1 MNRNTLLAVAVV
13 AIVSVAAVLML
24 WGKPP
29 IPPTPTGGETQ
40 PTGGNTPPTGGDTQ
54 PGQKQAT
61 LRGVSLSPRSFAGG
75 DFIDF
80 FKKAKQAGSVVT
92 WSGDWA
98 ELVDSKGAPYV
109 VAQLAADNGLK
120 PVIIAQFFT
129 QSTGKL
135 LRPLN
140 DSTRRSYEAGAV
152 DFAKAVKPNYLGLG
166 IEVNVLKEKSPEDY
180 ASFKAFFA
188 EVATAVKQA
197 SPDTKVFT
205 VFQLERLRGLR
216 GGLYGGADDPAV
228 NDWALLSDFPDA
240 DLLAFTTYPCL
251 IYRDPSDIPADYY
264 TAEITQH
271 TSKPIAYTEAGWFRV
286 GFAGW
291 ESTPEEQARFASR
304 YLELTKPLNP
314 GLLIWSFLYDQ
325 AVVEPFTSMGLL
337 GKDGVSTP
345 AWEAW
350 LKP

>member
-1 MNRNTLLAVAVV
+1 MNRNALIVVAVV
-13 AIVSVAAVLML
+13 AVVSVAAAFTLF
-24 WGKPP
+24 GKPP
-29 IPPTPTGGETQ
+29 ITPNGGDTQ
-40 PTGGNTPPTGGDTQ
+40 PTGGNPPPTGGDTQ
-54 PGQKQAT
+54 PGEKQAT
-61 LRGVSLSPRSFAGG
+61 LRGVSLSPRSYGSP
-75 DFIDF
+75 DFNNF
-80 FKKAKQAGSVVT
+80 FTKAKQAGGVVT

-98 ELVDSKGAPYV
+98 ELADPKGAPRV
-109 VAQLAADNGLK
+109 VAQLAAADGLK

-129 QSTGKL
+129 QSTGEL

-140 DSTRRSYEAGAV
+140 DSTKQGYKSGAV
-152 DFAKAVKPNYLGLG
+152 SFAEAYRPEYIGFGV
-166 IEVNVLKEKSPEDY
+166 EVNMLHEASPADY

-188 EVATAVKQA
+188 EVAAAVKQA
-197 SPDTKVFT
+197 SPETKVFT

-216 GGLYGGADDPAV
+216 GGLYGGADNPAV

-240 DLLAFTTYPCL
+240 DLLAFTTYPC
-251 IYRDPSDIPADYY
+251 IVYRDPSDIPADYY

-286 GFAGW
+286 GVARW
-291 ESTPEEQARFASR
+291 ESTPEEQARFVSR

-314 GLLIWSFLYDQ
+314 GLLVWSFLYDQ
-325 AVVEPFTSMGLL
+325 DAGEPFSSMGLL
-337 GKDGVSTP
+337 GKDDSTSP